1 MSTRIAVALAM
12 TLTMGVAHADN
23 SNLSHN
29 NGYAGAGPAVA
40 LMGMGAVMSFFQGQL
55 PVPAQSGVG
64 YSTQSAVI
72 TMPMSG
78 VRCELTSFM
87 DNGVLRTVNLCR

>member
-1 MSTRIAVALAM
+1 MGNYIA
-12 TLTMGVAHADN
+12 TLLLGGV
-23 SNLSHN
+23 LSV
-29 NGYAGAGPAVA
+29 P
-40 LMGMGAVMSFFQGQL
+40 QGQV
-55 PVPAQSGVG
+55 PVVAQSGVG